1 MSRGSC
7 ILTKKSLKE
16 AIDIIENGACGKGR
30 SMDLALEYLQNAFMR
45 VDFHMRENGWINP
58 TVPIPPQSQS
68 VVLPPGSIMPNFA
81 PQPKTQNNN
90 KRPGTLVPA
99 AQIPQLNRGIM
110 NAIPVTPPAPVGQN
124 RDVNDVM
131 EDISLL

>member
-16 AIDIIENGACGKGR
+16 AIDIIENGACGKGK

-45 VDFHMRENGWINP
+45 IDFHMRENGWINP
-58 TVPIPPQSQS
+58 TVPIPPQVQSQ
-68 VVLPPGSIMPNFA
+68 VFAPGSIMPS
-81 PQPKTQNNN
+81 PPPKPNG

-110 NAIPVTPPAPVGQN
+110 NAIPVTPPAPVGQD